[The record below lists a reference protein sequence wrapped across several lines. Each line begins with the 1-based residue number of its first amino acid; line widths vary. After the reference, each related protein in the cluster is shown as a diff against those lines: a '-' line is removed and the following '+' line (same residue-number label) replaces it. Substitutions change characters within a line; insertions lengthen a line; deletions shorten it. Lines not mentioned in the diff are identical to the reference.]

1 MTDTEQARAD
11 AEFWRRHAVKWQRRA
26 ARQLRKHGLQP
37 DGGEWGDSEARK
49 RLAKFM
55 GAKR

>member
-11 AEFWRRHAVKWQRRA
+11 AEFWRRHAVKWQRWA

-37 DGGEWGDSEARK
+37 DGGEHGGEARK